1 MRLHFLGTRGGI
13 TERSKRHHYHSNL
26 MISFR
31 RTSLIIDWGE
41 DWLSKKVPSSVDGII
56 ITHAHPDHMGGIH
69 KKISVPVY
77 ATEDSWSVYKKPFAL
92 ARTIEPKQPFA
103 IGSLTIEPFA
113 VHHSLRAPA
122 VGYRIT
128 GGKRSLFYASD
139 LISIIDTQKALSGI
153 DLYIGDGAIVTR
165 TLLKRIKDA
174 TPVGHSPIAEQLAW
188 CAEYNVP
195 RALFTHCGTE
205 ITTGNHDALQA
216 QVRLLGKKVG
226 VKAGIVQD
234 GMKLVL

>member
-13 TERSKRHHYHSNL
+13 TERSKRHYYHSSL

-41 DWLSKKVPSSVDGII
+41 DWLSKKIPSVDGII

-77 ATEDSWSVYKKPFAL
+77 ATKDSWNVYKKPFPT
-92 ARTIEPKQPFA
+92 ARTVRARQAFA

-113 VHHSLRAPA
+113 VYHSLRAPA

-128 GGKRSLFYASD
+128 GGKRSLFYAPD
-139 LISIIDTQKALSGI
+139 LISIIDTRKALSGI

-165 TLLKRIKDA
+165 TLLKRIKDS
-174 TPVGHSPIAEQLAW
+174 TPIGHSPIIEQLNW
-188 CAEYNVP
+188 CAEYSVP

-205 ITTGNHDALQA
+205 ITSGDHNALQK
-216 QVRLLGKKVG
+216 QVRLLGKKVD